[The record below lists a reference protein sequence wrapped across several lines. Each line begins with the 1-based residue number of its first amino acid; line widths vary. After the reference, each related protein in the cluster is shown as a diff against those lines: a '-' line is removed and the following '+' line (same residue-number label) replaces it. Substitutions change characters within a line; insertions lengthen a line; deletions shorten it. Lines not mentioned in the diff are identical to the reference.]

1 MANNNSKRLSKSAWL
16 HAALDLL
23 SVSGVESVKIVLL
36 AKQLGV
42 TSGSFY
48 WHFSNRPELYEVLLG
63 YWEREMTD
71 KAIEA
76 ARNYQGLPEE
86 RIWLLMKQVMDSG
99 FAKYDLAVWHWAQT
113 DTSAHEI
120 FRRAIEKRFSFAA
133 WMFAQVGFDQTQAEV
148 RGRMMV
154 VYLMG
159 ESTLLPKESD
169 NRNEHLKLKYKIL
182 TDR

>member
-1 MANNNSKRLSKSAWL
+1 MIKTNSKRLSKSDWL
-16 HAALDLL
+16 VAALNLL
-23 SVSGVESVKIVLL
+23 SISGVESVKIVPL

-48 WHFSNRPELYEVLLG
+48 WHFSDRPELYEALLE

-86 RIWLLMKQVMDSG
+86 RIWLLMEQVMDSG
-99 FAKYDLAVWHWAQT
+99 FAKYDLAIWHWAQT
-113 DTSAHEI
+113 DSSAQET
-120 FRRAIEKRFSFAA
+120 FRRTIEKRFSFAA

-148 RGRMMV
+148 RGRMLV
-154 VYLMG
+154 VYMMG

-169 NRNEHLKLKYKIL
+169 DRKEHLKLKHNIL
-182 TDR
+182 ISR